1 MFIILNLIMKIY
13 SFINCSEWINQV
25 IDRIV
30 SSSEKAIH
38 ETCRFNIVLT
48 GGSTP
53 QMIYDQLKNI
63 ETEWSSWNFW
73 ISDERLPANDFDNFN
88 SKMIFENFLNFIPIA
103 KEQVNFIS
111 TNIDIE
117 TSIQLYSK
125 KLGAV
130 DIFDLTLLGI
140 GEDGH
145 TASLFPG
152 NDWGISPY
160 SSDVLLINNSPKYPT
175 FRVSLSGNRLCRSK
189 EVIFIARGD
198 KKLDIVKKIE
208 NGEHLQLNS
217 VRGINHTTLY
227 YCIEN

>member
-1 MFIILNLIMKIY
+1 
-13 SFINCSEWINQV
+13 
-25 IDRIV
+25 
-30 SSSEKAIH
+30 
-38 ETCRFNIVLT
+38 
-48 GGSTP
+48 
-53 QMIYDQLKNI
+53 
-63 ETEWSSWNFW
+63 
-73 ISDERLPANDFDNFN
+73 
-88 SKMIFENFLNFIPIA
+88 MIFNAFLNFIPIT
-103 KEQVNFIS
+103 KEQVNFIP
-111 TNIDIE
+111 TTTDIL
-117 TSIQLYSK
+117 TSIQLYNK
-125 KLGAV
+125 KLETV

-152 NDWGISPY
+152 NDWGTSPY
-160 SSDVLLINNSPKYPT
+160 SSDVLLINNSPKHPT